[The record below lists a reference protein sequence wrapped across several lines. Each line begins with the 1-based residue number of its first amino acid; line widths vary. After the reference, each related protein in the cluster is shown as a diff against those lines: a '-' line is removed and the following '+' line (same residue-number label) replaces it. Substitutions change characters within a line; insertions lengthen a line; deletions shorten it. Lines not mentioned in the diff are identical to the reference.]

1 VAQLDLGF
9 SRDSFAA
16 PARPL
21 YRARLMSARR
31 LAETFDAWRRS
42 GEPLVLAT
50 VFETQGST
58 YSKAGHSILI
68 SGSGDY
74 QGLVSGGCL
83 EGDLAER
90 ARKAIAARRAVPVMY
105 DLRDDADELWGLG
118 IGCNGLIKIFLQ
130 PLYAA
135 EGYEPFA
142 TIAQCMTSHAAAA
155 VATVIESPHADLVA
169 GATLVRHDG
178 QSKACNVP
186 PAWTARLAARCDHVL
201 ETGRAKFELAANLGV
216 LCAPIKRVPRLLV
229 LGAGL
234 DAIPLVRLA
243 ADLGWTVTV
252 ADHRPAYTQRPG
264 LEAATAVLT
273 LAAAEISKTLALDE
287 FDAIIVMSHHLAT
300 DQTYLA
306 QLGAVR
312 ARYIGVLGPPAR
324 KQRLLNALPDRGAAL
339 RAKLK
344 GPVGLDIRADSP
356 ESIALSIVAELQ
368 ATFAEQR

>member
-1 VAQLDLGF
+1 
-9 SRDSFAA
+9 
-16 PARPL
+16 L
-21 YRARLMSARR
+21 YRARHFDADSFLELVSARR
-31 LAETFDAWRRS
+31 IFETFEAWRRS

-58 YSKAGHSILI
+58 YSKAGHTILI

-90 ARKAIAARRAVPVMY
+90 ARKAIAARQALSVIY
-105 DLRDDADELWGLG
+105 DLRDEADELWGLG

-130 PLYAA
+130 PLYHD

-142 TIAQCMTSHAAAA
+142 TIAQSMTAHETTA
-155 VATVIESPHADLVA
+155 VATVIESTHADLVA
-169 GATLVRHDG
+169 GATLIRQGG
-178 QSKACNVP
+178 QSMARNVP
-186 PAWTARLAARCDHVL
+186 QQWSSRLAARCDAVL
-201 ETGRAKFELAANLGV
+201 ETGRAVFETAAGLGV
-216 LCAPIKRVPRLLV
+216 LYAPVRRIPRLLV

-243 ADLGWTVTV
+243 ADLGWIVTV
-252 ADHRPAYTQRPG
+252 ADHRPAYTKRPG
-264 LEAATAVLT
+264 FEAAAVVHT
-273 LAAAEISKTLALDE
+273 LPAAEVSQALELDG

-300 DQTYLA
+300 DQSYLA

-312 ARYIGVLGPPAR
+312 ARYIGVLGPPGR
-324 KQRLLNALPDRGAAL
+324 KQRLLDALPNRGAAL

-368 ATFAEQR
+368 ATFADPRA